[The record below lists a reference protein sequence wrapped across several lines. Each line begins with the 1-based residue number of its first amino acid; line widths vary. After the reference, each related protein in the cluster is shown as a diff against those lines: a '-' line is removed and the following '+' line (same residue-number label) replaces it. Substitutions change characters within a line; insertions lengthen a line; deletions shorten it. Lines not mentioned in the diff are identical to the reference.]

1 MDNVVSEETLLAAIV
16 TLEAVAEDR
25 GHILLL
31 EKDDRDRLLR
41 AVGRISDPGKAG
53 RRQTARAKKLRQRED
68 LEKQKLRD
76 KALLDSTGI
85 RTSVHGNLRTS
96 EGIPKGISPQPLL
109 DAAELEQIHNPA
121 AAVRSEA
128 ANASEADTNAENK
141 EPAKASDKTE
151 LEEARN
157 CYICKNDFRTLHTFY
172 DSLCPECSDF
182 NWLKREQTADLTGR
196 YALLTGGRV
205 KIGYHVGLKLLRAGA
220 HLIVTTRFP
229 RDAARRY
236 AEEPD
241 HEQWMDRLTLHGID
255 LRDTGSVMTFTDHL
269 SKTLPQLDFIINNA
283 CQTVRRPPQYYAH
296 LIEGEQSPL
305 ESLPADAVRLL
316 ADASVS
322 SATDKSNDVEITNP
336 TTPVGNTIRSAEL
349 SQIPLTEEDKV
360 VESRLFPRGVYDWD
374 EQQVDMRKMNSWR
387 LRLAE
392 VAPVELL
399 EVHLVNAIAPFILNG
414 QLKPLMTRT
423 ANRDKHIVNVSAME
437 GVFYRAF
444 KRDTHPHTN
453 MAKASLNMMT
463 RTSAADYVKDGIHMN
478 SVDTGWINDEDP
490 LEIAER
496 KKDEFGFHPPLDYED
511 AAARICDP
519 IFDGLNTNEHV
530 WGVFLKDYKV
540 SNW

>member
-1 MDNVVSEETLLAAIV
+1 
-16 TLEAVAEDR
+16 
-25 GHILLL
+25 
-31 EKDDRDRLLR
+31 
-41 AVGRISDPGKAG
+41 
-53 RRQTARAKKLRQRED
+53 
-68 LEKQKLRD
+68 
-76 KALLDSTGI
+76 
-85 RTSVHGNLRTS
+85 
-96 EGIPKGISPQPLL
+96 
-109 DAAELEQIHNPA
+109 
-121 AAVRSEA
+121 
-128 ANASEADTNAENK
+128 
-141 EPAKASDKTE
+141 
-151 LEEARN
+151 
-157 CYICKNDFRTLHTFY
+157 
-172 DSLCPECSDF
+172 
-182 NWLKREQTADLTGR
+182 
-196 YALLTGGRV
+196 
-205 KIGYHVGLKLLRAGA
+205 
-220 HLIVTTRFP
+220 
-229 RDAARRY
+229 
-236 AEEPD
+236 
-241 HEQWMDRLTLHGID
+241 MDRLTLHGID

-349 SQIPLTEEDKV
+349 SQIPLTEEDRV